1 MKALRML
8 AWVAVAALVLG
19 VSGPDL
25 RGQQATGGQP
35 LKKQKVAG
43 YAEWRRADLLIV
55 DGQRLRAT
63 TATKFKGKGIT
74 AIGAIP
80 LGYEVE
86 ASGLRLPDGVIQLES
101 IEAKPNGNA
110 AFENDIRQT
119 TDQMEATWLR
129 AGRVY
134 EPSEDGKEK
143 TIGNLVG
150 SGPHVARVQQIV
162 SRVRPPYVA
171 PDALRVHVV
180 DTKDWNAMAM
190 GNGAIWVF
198 TGLLNDLN
206 DDEIAIIVGH
216 ELAHYTH
223 EHSRKEFKRAMW
235 GQLIA
240 LGAIVATEVA
250 TDNDKATA
258 GVAIAGMVA
267 AMTIRN
273 GYSRNLEDQA
283 DRVGLRYAYEGGYD
297 VRYGPQL
304 WVKFR
309 EKYGEQ
315 NGLLNFF
322 LGEHSQASDRI
333 KKLERE
339 IVFNYASAPRR

>member
-1 MKALRML
+1 
-8 AWVAVAALVLG
+8 
-19 VSGPDL
+19 
-25 RGQQATGGQP
+25 
-35 LKKQKVAG
+35 
-43 YAEWRRADLLIV
+43 
-55 DGQRLRAT
+55 
-63 TATKFKGKGIT
+63 
-74 AIGAIP
+74 
-80 LGYEVE
+80 
-86 ASGLRLPDGVIQLES
+86 
-101 IEAKPNGNA
+101 
-110 AFENDIRQT
+110 
-119 TDQMEATWLR
+119 
-129 AGRVY
+129 
-134 EPSEDGKEK
+134 
-143 TIGNLVG
+143 
-150 SGPHVARVQQIV
+150 
-162 SRVRPPYVA
+162 
-171 PDALRVHVV
+171 V

-297 VRYGPQL
+297 VRSGPQL

-322 LGEHSQASDRI
+322 LGEHSQATDRI

-339 IVFNYASAPRR
+339 IGYNYASAPRR